1 MLLLSLTLVF
11 ALFACEKCKHGDADN
26 YGFCDLCEEQLEVV
40 INDVALIE
48 GGIVNF
54 QFVMGSDTAGETT
67 KAVETLIRNL
77 KKIDV
82 EFEKVTNE
90 AFLKTFVGTGL
101 NEKNKKT

>member
-1 MLLLSLTLVF
+1 
-11 ALFACEKCKHGDADN
+11 
-26 YGFCDLCEEQLEVV
+26 
-40 INDVALIE
+40 
-48 GGIVNF
+48 
-54 QFVMGSDTAGETT
+54 MGSDTAGETT
-67 KAVETLIRNL
+67 KAVKTLIRNL